1 MPLNYL
7 FLNMEIAHLHYVGD
21 FKCEIQHL
29 SSGDCIR
36 TDAPKDNNG
45 SGLHTSPT
53 DLLAMALASCMITV
67 VAIKFKKE
75 YQKDLPNAILSI
87 TKTMQLEPRRV
98 SKIEIRCKF
107 NAFNGDVAQQQ
118 CIIKWAHE
126 CPVALSLHPNTQVL
140 FDFIW
145 N

>member
-1 MPLNYL
+1 MALNYL
-7 FLNMEIAHLHYVGD
+7 FLTMEIARLNYLGD

-29 SSGDCIR
+29 SSGDCIC

-45 SGLHTSPT
+45 EGLHTSPT

-75 YQKDLPNAILSI
+75 YQNDLPNAILSI
-87 TKTMQLEPRRV
+87 SKIMLAQPRRV
-98 SKIEIRCKF
+98 SKIEVQCKF
-107 NAFNGDVAQQQ
+107 NAFNCNDVQQQ
-118 CIIKWAHE
+118 QIISWAHE
-126 CPVALSLHPNTQVL
+126 CPVALSLHPDTQIV
-140 FDFIW
+140 FNVIW